1 MRPHHPTALML
12 LLSRSSS
19 WSWVG
24 ATQMRPTTWRGWS
37 FLQRTTKIHLKVHL
51 RVVVKLKTTGRGRG
65 GGSEE
70 HKEYTGH
77 PISPPHH
84 RGHVEDPNPDTRGK
98 FLATC
103 SGGVDLPH
111 CNPDKCHILS
121 QTLRKATNCNT
132 VTVNKELPTVTV
144 MCACSH

>member
-1 MRPHHPTALML
+1 MK
-12 LLSRSSS
+12 
-19 WSWVG
+19 G
-24 ATQMRPTTWRGWS
+24 G
-37 FLQRTTKIHLKVHL
+37 
-51 RVVVKLKTTGRGRG
+51 GRERG

-70 HKEYTGH
+70 HKGNMSC
-77 PISPPHH
+77 PISPPRH
-84 RGHVEDPNPDTRGK
+84 RGHIEDPNPNTGGK

-132 VTVNKELPTVTV
+132 VTVNKELPTVT
-144 MCACSH
+144 AIRARSH